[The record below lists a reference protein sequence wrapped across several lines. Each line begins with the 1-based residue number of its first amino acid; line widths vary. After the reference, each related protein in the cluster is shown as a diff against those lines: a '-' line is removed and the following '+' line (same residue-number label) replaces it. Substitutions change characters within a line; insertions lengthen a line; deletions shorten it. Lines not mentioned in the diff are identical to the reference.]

1 MSAPGADEPDPEGPG
16 AGGPGAI
23 GPGAGDAERKM
34 RFLFALRSH
43 GVTDVRVLQAM
54 EKIDRGAFVKGLFA
68 DRAYE
73 DMPLPIACGQTI
85 SQPSIVGLMT
95 QVLNPQPRDTVLEVG
110 TGSGYQAAILSQ
122 LCRRVYTVDRHRRL
136 VREAQEVFRTLGL
149 LNIIAFAAD
158 GSYGLPDQAPFD
170 RILVTAAAEDAPG
183 PLLAQLKIGGI
194 MVLPVG
200 QSDTVQSLIKVTRTE
215 TGYDYDEL
223 RPVRFVPLV
232 EGMASDEGPGAR
244 GPGT

>member
-1 MSAPGADEPDPEGPG
+1 VNNAIQGVRDDSRMEFLLTLRRRGIGDQAVLRAMDEVPRAHFVEPAFAETAYAD
-16 AGGPGAI
+16 
-23 GPGAGDAERKM
+23 
-34 RFLFALRSH
+34 
-43 GVTDVRVLQAM
+43 QA
-54 EKIDRGAFVKGLFA
+54 
-68 DRAYE
+68 
-73 DMPLPIACGQTI
+73 LPIACGQTI
-85 SQPSIVGLMT
+85 SQPSVVGQMT
-95 QVLNPQPRDTVLEVG
+95 MALNPQARDTVLEVG

-136 VREAQEVFRTLGL
+136 VREAQDAFRSLGL

-158 GSYGLPDQAPFD
+158 GSYGLPEQAPFD

-200 QSDTVQSLIKVTRTE
+200 QSDTLQSLIKVTRLE
-215 TGYDYDEL
+215 VGYDYEEL

-232 EGMASDEGPGAR
+232 EGLASDEGPGAR
-244 GPGT
+244 GPGL